1 MLTLRNPALAS
12 TIADPDL
19 RNIVEQRFADMCN
32 EDDPDLEND
41 PEPDL
46 LVIVVEPGDSVPAL
60 EAESG
65 CPILRNLCG
74 DARFGDPG
82 FIPCFEL
89 LEEHAGCYELVYVPG
104 DGDGGVNIIIP
115 KSGGGTAGI
124 DAGLLA
130 MCAMYSVPA
139 PELTEP

>member
-1 MLTLRNPALAS
+1 MLILLNPALAIG
-12 TIADPDL
+12 IADPDL
-19 RNIVEQRFADMCN
+19 LSMVEQRFADMCS
-32 EDDPDLEND
+32 EDEESDGDFESDLQ
-41 PEPDL
+41 
-46 LVIVVEPGDSVPAL
+46 VIVVEPGDSVPAL

-74 DARFGDPG
+74 DVRFGEPG
-82 FIPCFEL
+82 FTPCFEL

-104 DGDGGVNIIIP
+104 DGDGGVNIFIP
-115 KSGGGTAGI
+115 KVMGI
-124 DAGLLA
+124 DPDLLA